1 MDYVPEIVWRKGK
14 VIRREVLT
22 ETVKSMNYT
31 VGWRN
36 TTALLDLPL
45 ISRVTYVLMDMYYLK
60 DENVYTIDD
69 ESIYVPNGTILIG
82 VHGITEEDKYPYSI
96 DGVLIYIKLVNKM
109 KF

>member
-31 VGWRN
+31 VGWRH

-45 ISRVTYVLMDMYYLK
+45 IIRVNYVLMDMYYLK
-60 DENVYTIDD
+60 DDNVYTIDD
-69 ESIYVPNGTILIG
+69 ENPYAPNGTILIV
-82 VHGITEEDKYPYSI
+82 VHRIEEEDRYPYSI
-96 DGVLIYIKLVNKM
+96 DRVRIHVKSVNKM